1 MTHSTSPLRWA
12 ILSLGVLSLAGCND
26 IIRTTALEILIS
38 GQVTDG
44 QAAPLEGVE
53 VAADQCGLGLS
64 SDTDNTDASG
74 AYEVVITHFGT
85 ALTTC
90 IRVVA
95 TPPAALNLR
104 PDTVQVQPVSVDAS
118 SSPVILVVDFELDP
132 I

>member
-1 MTHSTSPLRWA
+1 MTRITSPLRWA
-12 ILSLGVLSLAGCND
+12 MLSLGMLSLAGCND
-26 IIRTTALEILIS
+26 IIRTTVLEIFIV

-44 QAAPLEGVE
+44 QGAPLEDVE

-64 SDTDNTDASG
+64 SDSDITDASG
-74 AYEVVITHFGT
+74 AYEVVITYVGT

-95 TPPAALNLR
+95 TPPAALNLK
-104 PDTVQVQPVSVDAS
+104 PDTVQVQTVSVDGAS
-118 SSPVILVVDFELDP
+118 SPDTVVVDFALDP